1 MCIIIDYEKHENEI
15 NFRYTGQ
22 LLLFENCTNSND
34 IYIYV
39 LTEELMYVLCL
50 RDPKIVS
57 GPYKGHKQG
66 YNHCSL
72 ERSRRGNKETTR
84 YEAVRTLEAH
94 ITTSAKI
101 LQELSRTIYRTDGIF
116 TTHDK
121 EKTEILK

>member
-1 MCIIIDYEKHENEI
+1 MKMRLISDIQASSYFSRIVQT
-15 NFRYTGQ
+15 RT
-22 LLLFENCTNSND
+22 

-72 ERSRRGNKETTR
+72 ERNRQGNKETTR

-94 ITTSAKI
+94 VTTSAKI